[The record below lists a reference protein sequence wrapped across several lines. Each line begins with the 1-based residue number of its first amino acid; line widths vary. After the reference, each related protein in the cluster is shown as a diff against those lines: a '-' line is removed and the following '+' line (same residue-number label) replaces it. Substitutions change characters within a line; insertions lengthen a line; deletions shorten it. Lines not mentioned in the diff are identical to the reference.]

1 MNNND
6 KKENEEEEENKLKQ
20 FLCEERCIK
29 LNFYIVNTPCMTRC
43 SYVRYERH
51 ASIYQGKFK
60 SIVI

>member
-1 MNNND
+1 MSNNKRKT
-6 KKENEEEEENKLKQ
+6 KKKKTNWNNFVRREVHKIK
-20 FLCEERCIK
+20 FLYCQYAVYE
-29 LNFYIVNTPCMTRC
+29 TWC